1 MIKGIKT
8 IRVATMEIKVVNKLV
23 PMNKKEITKAATAK
37 ATPTA

>member
-1 MIKGIKT
+1 MITGKN
-8 IRVATMEIKVVNKLV
+8 ATMVTTMAMKEVTSEV